1 MMDTHGAA
9 SGAITAQAVADGDTV
24 GRPELDLDELRK
36 AEAERRRTL
45 DNLPVLSWRGLPDGS
60 KDSFS
65 RRWHEWAP
73 EPSRCEAA
81 SLSIARHLT
90 SHRAGGSAT
99 LPAFG

>member
-9 SGAITAQAVADGDTV
+9 SGAITAQAVADGDTAR
-24 GRPELDLDELRK
+24 RPELDLDELRK
-36 AEAERRRTL
+36 AEAERRRTP